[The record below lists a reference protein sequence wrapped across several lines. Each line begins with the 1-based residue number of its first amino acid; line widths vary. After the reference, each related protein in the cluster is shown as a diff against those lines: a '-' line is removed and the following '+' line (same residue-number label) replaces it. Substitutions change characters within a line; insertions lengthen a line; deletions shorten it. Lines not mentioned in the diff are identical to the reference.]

1 MLTRVIPFAIVTLSN
16 QKGEYKMHEL
26 EIINGEAQM
35 AYRESQGL
43 PWHGLGVPVGDDM
56 TPEQMMDAAGLNWR
70 VQKSPTFAE
79 IEIDGEMKRLATG
92 QEALIRESDG
102 RVLTQVGKGWNPVQN
117 EEAFDF
123 FTDFVSKGD
132 MIMDTAGSLKDGQ
145 IVWAL
150 ADIRDGFSLFN
161 GDEVNGYLL
170 FSNPHMYGKS
180 IDIRFVATRVVC
192 NNTLTVAL
200 GENSQAGVRVNHRSQ
215 FDPEKVKEIL
225 GLSHNKME
233 EFKEAAEFLGS
244 RQYVQKDLE
253 KYFGIVFGESTQE
266 NKKLS
271 RTAEKAVGIVETQPG
286 AEFAKGSYWQLL
298 NAVTYMCDHEL
309 GRTNDTRMAS
319 SWYGANRDRKI
330 KALNTAIEMAEAA

>member
-1 MLTRVIPFAIVTLSN
+1 MA
-16 QKGEYKMHEL
+16 HEL

-35 AYRESQGL
+35 AYRLSQGV

-56 TPEQMMDAAGLNWR
+56 TPEEMMKVAGLDWE
-70 VQKSPTFAE
+70 VQKAPTFAN
-79 IEIDGEMKRLATG
+79 IEIDGEEKTIKTG
-92 QEALIRESDG
+92 QEALIRKTDG
-102 RVLTQVGKGWNPVQN
+102 KVLTHVGKGWNPVQN
-117 EEAFDF
+117 KDAFEF
-123 FTDFVSKGD
+123 FDDFVSKGD
-132 MIMDTAGSLKDGQ
+132 MIMDTAGSLKEGQ

-150 ADIRDGFSLFN
+150 ADLKDGFSLFN

-192 NNTLTVAL
+192 NNTLTMAL

-215 FDPEKVKEIL
+215 FNPEKVKEIL
-225 GLSHNKME
+225 GLSHGKME

-244 RQYVQKDLE
+244 RQVIQRDME
-253 KYFGIVFGESTQE
+253 KYFGIVFGESTQQ
-266 NKKLS
+266 NKTLS
-271 RTAEKAVGIVETQPG
+271 RTAEQAMEVVETQPG

-298 NAVTYMCDHEL
+298 NAVTYMCDHKL
-309 GRTNDTRMAS
+309 GRSNDTRMAS